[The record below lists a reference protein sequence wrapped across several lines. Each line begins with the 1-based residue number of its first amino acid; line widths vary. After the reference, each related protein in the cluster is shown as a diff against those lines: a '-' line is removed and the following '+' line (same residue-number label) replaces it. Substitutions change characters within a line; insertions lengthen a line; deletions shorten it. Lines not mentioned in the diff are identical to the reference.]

1 MRTGGPA
8 SPTLPIP
15 VWNPPAS
22 RSPDG
27 KRPDSR
33 RGGKRRGSKGI
44 RRHVGLPIT
53 ETSRHAVRAQ
63 KRRGDSGTAQG
74 IWRNRRDKPP
84 LWKGRPWNLFQACSG
99 FSQENGTG
107 AHTLYRIYRFGRAI
121 LLLNRVKIL
130 KRGAMKRKKRKFH
143 PILRRNKRREV
154 ISGHKSS
161 PYGLTTEH

>member
-8 SPTLPIP
+8 SADSAHTSMESAPLP
-15 VWNPPAS
+15 VRLAENGLTA
-22 RSPDG
+22 DAG
-27 KRPDSR
+27 KKERLQGNSQAWGTPHHGD
-33 RGGKRRGSKGI
+33 K
-44 RRHVGLPIT
+44 P
-53 ETSRHAVRAQ
+53 HAVRAQ

-84 LWKGRPWNLFQACSG
+84 MKGAALEPFQACSG

-130 KRGAMKRKKRKFH
+130 KKRCYEAQKEE
-143 PILRRNKRREV
+143 I
-154 ISGHKSS
+154 S
-161 PYGLTTEH
+161 PYTEAKRSVEK

>member
-1 MRTGGPA
+1 MCIRDRLRTGRRKHLYEDGRPRLRRLC
-8 SPTLPIP
+8 PYQYGIR
-15 VWNPPAS
+15 PAS

-33 RGGKRRGSKGI
+33 RGEKGKAPKGFAGMG
-44 RRHVGLPIT
+44 GLPIT

-84 LWKGRPWNLFQACSG
+84 SEGAALEPFQACSG

-130 KRGAMKRKKRKFH
+130 KKRCYEAQKEE
-143 PILRRNKRREV
+143 I
-154 ISGHKSS
+154 S
-161 PYGLTTEH
+161 PYTEAKRSVEK